1 MKRKVRP
8 RAHPA
13 GPVQVTRA
21 TLPPLEDYLACVRR
35 IFETHDLTNMGEYA
49 RRLEKE
55 LAGVL
60 DARAVAVCANGTLA
74 LQMALRLLGLNGK
87 TVITTPFTYV
97 ATLSA
102 LLWEG
107 CTPLFADI
115 DPESLCLSPAEAARQ
130 LDAHPG
136 AAGLLPVHVY
146 GNACD
151 VDALGAL
158 ARERGIPVLYDAAH
172 AFGSRLDG
180 RSLFAFGDAA
190 TASFHATK
198 LFHTVEGGCVV
209 ARGKGAKARLEL
221 LRAFGHRGD
230 THYSL
235 GINAKLSELHAA
247 MGLCL
252 LPGLPANIARRAE
265 LTRIYDAAFGIGPD
279 GAPGRLDL
287 RRPRLAPG
295 LEWNHA
301 YYPVI
306 FPDGAVR
313 ARVTTA
319 LEERDIHPR
328 RYFYP
333 SLTRLPYVDSPPC
346 PISEDMA
353 ERVLCLPLWADMAPE
368 LAAEI
373 AELTLAAV
381 PA

>member
-1 MKRKVRP
+1 M
-8 RAHPA
+8 
-13 GPVQVTRA
+13 
-21 TLPPLEDYLACVRR
+21 
-35 IFETHDLTNMGEYA
+35 
-49 RRLEKE
+49 
-55 LAGVL
+55 
-60 DARAVAVCANGTLA
+60 
-74 LQMALRLLGLNGK
+74 GLNGK

-115 DPESLCLSPAEAARQ
+115 DPESLCLSPGEAARQ
-130 LDAHPG
+130 LEAHPE

-151 VDALGAL
+151 VNTLGAVARQGGL
-158 ARERGIPVLYDAAH
+158 AVLYDAAH

-180 RSLFAFGDAA
+180 KSLFAFGDAA

-198 LFHTVEGGCVV
+198 LFHTVEGGCIV
-209 ARGKGAKARLEL
+209 AHDPALKEELEL

-252 LPGLPANIARRAE
+252 LPQLADTIAQRAVLTGL
-265 LTRIYDAAFGIGPD
+265 YDAALNLGPD
-279 GAPGRLDL
+279 GAPNQEGM

-295 LEWNHA
+295 LDWNHA

-306 FPDGAVR
+306 FPDAGAR
-313 ARVTTA
+313 ARVTRA
-319 LEERDIHPR
+319 LEARDIHPR
-328 RYFYP
+328 RYFFP
-333 SLTRLPYVDSPPC
+333 SLTRLPYVDCPPC
-346 PISEDMA
+346 PVAEDMA

-368 LAAEI
+368 LVAEI
-373 AELTLAAV
+373 ADVTLASVRA
-381 PA
+381 